1 MKPKFEGGRNIAL
14 KVPSHQYE
22 ATVAF
27 YRDVLGLEPVEH
39 HQPAVA
45 FKFGASQLWID
56 RAPGM
61 SQAELW
67 LEIVTDNVDAA
78 AEHLRQEGIARR
90 DEIEDLGEGFAGFWV
105 SSPASIIHLVD
116 LKSGAW

>member
-1 MKPKFEGGRNIAL
+1 MKPTFNGGRNIAM
-14 KVPSHQYE
+14 KVPPHQYE

-27 YRDVLGLEPVEH
+27 YRDILGLEPIEH
-39 HQPAVA
+39 HQPAIG
-45 FKFGASQLWID
+45 FKFGMNQLWID

-67 LEIVTDNVDAA
+67 LEVVTDDIGAA
-78 AEHLRQEGIARR
+78 EEHLRQAGIARC
-90 DEIEDLGEGFAGFWV
+90 DEIEDLGEGFAGFWI
-105 SSPASIIHLVD
+105 SSPASIIHLID